1 MNMKQIEQHIPIL
14 GGIHLVSGAF
24 SMLIGIFMFM
34 MLYGIGVAIA
44 TEDPVAPRI
53 LVTVGTAVGTLLVV
67 LGLPGIITG
76 YGLLKRQAWARP
88 LAVVVGAL
96 NLFNIPIGTLIGI
109 YTLIVLMQ
117 TEAADYFTSYKPALT
132 G

>member
-14 GGIHLVSGAF
+14 GGIHLVLGAF
-24 SMLIGIFMFM
+24 SMLIGIFLFM
-34 MLYGIGVAIA
+34 LLSGIGVAIA
-44 TEDPVAPRI
+44 TEDPIAPRI

-67 LGLPGIITG
+67 LSLPGIIAG
-76 YGLLKRQAWARP
+76 YGLLKRRAWARP
-88 LAVVVGAL
+88 LAIIVGAL
-96 NLFNIPIGTLIGI
+96 SLFNVPIGTLVGF
-109 YTLIVLMQ
+109 YTLLVLLP